1 MSGVGRLTLTL
12 IMTLLTECSIG
23 FVAGVRGRRQFA
35 VIIMMNVF
43 TNPLINIALRLLSLS
58 GALYYLAVFILE
70 IAVVFF
76 EGFLLKK
83 FCDTLPMKPYLL
95 SFILNLSSF
104 SAGLVWAV
112 LLYLYLL

>member
-1 MSGVGRLTLTL
+1 MSGIDRLALTL
-12 IMTLLTECSIG
+12 IITLLTECSIA
-23 FVAGVRGRRQFA
+23 FIAGVRGKRQFT

-43 TNPLINIALRLLSLS
+43 TNPLINIALRFLNLS

-70 IAVVFF
+70 LAVVFF

-83 FCDTLPMKPYLL
+83 TCVTLPMKPYLL

-104 SAGLVWAV
+104 TAGLIWTV